1 MTLQCAAG
9 GRDSHEGCLYRNGI
23 KRVLDVLL
31 ASTMLLL
38 LSPLFLALMLWIGLD
53 TKGGV
58 FFRQK
63 RVGSRQLRR
72 VRPAQKDAQSGGFLF
87 QTGTQAADAA
97 LIAHFPGEPP
107 QGQGAALGGAQFAGH
122 SVVRVRPQPFQ
133 QSGP

>member
-58 FFRQK
+58 FSGRSAS
-63 RVGSRQLRR
+63 GEENGILR
-72 VRPAQKDAQSGGFLF
+72 F
-87 QTGTQAADAA
+87 
-97 LIAHFPGEPP
+97 
-107 QGQGAALGGAQFAGH
+107 
-122 SVVRVRPQPFQ
+122 
-133 QSGP
+133 

>member
-63 RVGSRQLRR
+63 RVGRGKRYFEILKFRTDASSCGA
-72 VRPAQKDAQSGGFLF
+72 RPLYHKTGALSAKDK
-87 QTGTQAADAA
+87 
-97 LIAHFPGEPP
+97 
-107 QGQGAALGGAQFAGH
+107 LG
-122 SVVRVRPQPFQ
+122 
-133 QSGP
+133 

>member
-53 TKGGV
+53 TKG
-58 FFRQK
+58 
-63 RVGSRQLRR
+63 RR
-72 VRPAQKDAQSGGFLF
+72 VFPAEARRERKTVF
-87 QTGTQAADAA
+87 
-97 LIAHFPGEPP
+97 
-107 QGQGAALGGAQFAGH
+107 
-122 SVVRVRPQPFQ
+122 
-133 QSGP
+133 